1 MIFIVF
7 LDIRMANSDDEACT
21 QQAANNLEAFRRIA
35 QAHAERERFLP
46 GAPVMMN
53 NPLPQNLQ
61 NLTATAS
68 DYMRLAMPVR
78 DPDNG
83 DAISGS
89 GKYYFLTL
97 NYNPSCSIQ
106 PSSHL
111 LHANLNE
118 YSLL

>member
-1 MIFIVF
+1 MNNEFHCF

-89 GKYYFLTL
+89 GKYFTIFS
-97 NYNPSCSIQ
+97 NTQ
-106 PSSHL
+106 F
-111 LHANLNE
+111 
-118 YSLL
+118 

>member
-1 MIFIVF
+1 
-7 LDIRMANSDDEACT
+7 MANSDDEACT
-21 QQAANNLEAFRRIA
+21 QAAANNLEAFRRIA

-53 NPLPQNLQ
+53 NPLAQNL
-61 NLTATAS
+61 NATAS

-89 GKYYFLTL
+89 GKFNKSRVFSLIFLVL
-97 NYNPSCSIQ
+97 I
-106 PSSHL
+106 SS
-111 LHANLNE
+111 N
-118 YSLL
+118 S

>member
-1 MIFIVF
+1 
-7 LDIRMANSDDEACT
+7 MANSDDEACT

-89 GKYYFLTL
+89 GKYFINLSKLKHNPNLYFHYIKLEIL
-97 NYNPSCSIQ
+97 HSYINKNV
-106 PSSHL
+106 L
-111 LHANLNE
+111 LPL
-118 YSLL
+118 

>member
-1 MIFIVF
+1 MFLHLGLCIANTIFF
-7 LDIRMANSDDEACT
+7 SLDVRMANSEDEACT
-21 QQAANNLEAFRRIA
+21 QAAANNLEAFRRIA

-46 GAPVMMN
+46 GAPNVMMN
-53 NPLPQNLQ
+53 NPLAQ

-89 GKYYFLTL
+89 GK
-97 NYNPSCSIQ
+97 
-106 PSSHL
+106 L
-111 LHANLNE
+111 LGTVVMKIKC
-118 YSLL
+118 

>member
-1 MIFIVF
+1 MKVHFYQILRDVLISDV
-7 LDIRMANSDDEACT
+7 RMANSDDEACT
-21 QQAANNLEAFRRIA
+21 QAAANNLEAFRRIA

-53 NPLPQNLQ
+53 NPLAQNL
-61 NLTATAS
+61 NATAS

-89 GKYYFLTL
+89 GKLIKGYVLIFFKIL
-97 NYNPSCSIQ
+97 YN
-106 PSSHL
+106 L
-111 LHANLNE
+111 
-118 YSLL
+118 

>member
-1 MIFIVF
+1 MHFYQILRDVLISDV
-7 LDIRMANSDDEACT
+7 RMANSDDEACT
-21 QQAANNLEAFRRIA
+21 QAAANNLEAFRRIA

-53 NPLPQNLQ
+53 NPLAQNL
-61 NLTATAS
+61 NATAS

-89 GKYYFLTL
+89 GKLIKSYVLIIFKIFYVLV
-97 NYNPSCSIQ
+97 
-106 PSSHL
+106 SS
-111 LHANLNE
+111 N
-118 YSLL
+118 SKI

>member
-1 MIFIVF
+1 MDMLHINCKQILYFV
-7 LDIRMANSDDEACT
+7 DIRMANSDDEACT
-21 QQAANNLEAFRRIA
+21 QAAANNLEAFRRIA

-53 NPLPQNLQ
+53 NPLAQ

-89 GKYYFLTL
+89 GKYRM
-97 NYNPSCSIQ
+97 
-106 PSSHL
+106 H
-111 LHANLNE
+111 
-118 YSLL
+118 